1 MKRTLKDYLFIT
13 LRGVA
18 MGAADVVPGVSG
30 GTIAFIS
37 GIYQELIDSINKI
50 NFTAVKILRKE
61 GVKSAWEYINGNF
74 FVALF
79 LGIGI
84 SILSLAKGIKYLLE
98 THPIAVWSFFFGLM
112 MASVLFLWKD
122 IKKWDAPAVIAIVI
136 AAFTAYYITVIPP
149 LVNNNGYIFLFF
161 AGALAICAMI
171 LPGISG
177 AFILVL
183 LGAYHTVLNALDTF
197 DLKVLS
203 IVGLGAVTGI
213 LSFSKAL
220 KWLFE
225 HKKNTTMAGLTGFII
240 GSLNKVWPWKEVL
253 DKEIDAHGKE
263 IILLEKSVLPSDFAG
278 EPQVLLA
285 VGLAFAGFILIYGI
299 EKWASKMQNV

>member
-1 MKRTLKDYLFIT
+1 MNRTLKDYFLIT
-13 LRGVA
+13 LRGMA

-37 GIYQELIDSINKI
+37 GIYQELIDSINKV
-50 NFTAVKILRKE
+50 NFTALKILKE
-61 GVKSAWEYINGNF
+61 EGIKPAWAYINGNF

-84 SILSLAKGIKYLLE
+84 SILSLAKGIKYLLQNQ
-98 THPIAVWSFFFGLM
+98 PIGVWSFFFGLM
-112 MASVLFLWKD
+112 LSSIFFLWKD
-122 IKKWDAPAVIAIVI
+122 IKKWDVPAIVTI
-136 AAFTAYYITVIPP
+136 LFSAFLAYYITIIPP
-149 LVNNNGYIFLFF
+149 LASNNGLAFLFL

-183 LGAYHTVLNALDTF
+183 LGAYDIVLGAIDGF
-197 DLKVLS
+197 DLKILA

-213 LSFSKAL
+213 LTFSKAL

-225 HKKNTTMAGLTGFII
+225 NKRNTTMAGLTGFII

-253 DKEIDAHGKE
+253 DKKIDAHGKE
-263 IILLEKSVLPSDFAG
+263 IILLERSILPSSFDG
-278 EPQVLLA
+278 EPQILLA
-285 VGLAFAGFILIYGI
+285 IALVVAGFLLIFGI
-299 EKWASKMQNV
+299 EKWASKMQKV

>member
-84 SILSLAKGIKYLLE
+84 SILSLAKGIKYLLG

-122 IKKWDAPAVIAIVI
+122 IKKWDASAVIAIVI

-149 LVNNNGYIFLFF
+149 LVNNNGHIFLFF

-197 DLKVLS
+197 DIKVLS

-225 HKKNTTMAGLTGFII
+225 HKKNTYFFVDVLT
-240 GSLNKVWPWKEVL
+240 
-253 DKEIDAHGKE
+253 
-263 IILLEKSVLPSDFAG
+263 
-278 EPQVLLA
+278 
-285 VGLAFAGFILIYGI
+285 
-299 EKWASKMQNV
+299 

>member
-1 MKRTLKDYLFIT
+1 MNRTLKDYFLIT
-13 LRGVA
+13 LRGMA

-37 GIYQELIDSINKI
+37 GIYQELIDSINKV
-50 NFTAVKILRKE
+50 NFTALKILKE
-61 GVKSAWEYINGNF
+61 EGIKPAWAYINGNF

-84 SILSLAKGIKYLLE
+84 SILSLAKGIKYLLQNQ
-98 THPIAVWSFFFGLM
+98 PIGVWSFFFGLM
-112 MASVLFLWKD
+112 LSSIFFLWKD
-122 IKKWDAPAVIAIVI
+122 IKKWDIPAIVTI
-136 AAFTAYYITVIPP
+136 LFSAFLAYYITIIPP
-149 LVNNNGYIFLFF
+149 LASNNGLAFLFF
-161 AGALAICAMI
+161 AGALAVCAMI

-183 LGAYHTVLNALDTF
+183 LGAYDIVLGAIDGF
-197 DLKVLS
+197 DLKILA

-213 LSFSKAL
+213 LTFSKAL

-225 HKKNTTMAGLTGFII
+225 NKRNTTMAGLTGFII

-253 DKEIDAHGKE
+253 DKKIDAHGKE
-263 IILLEKSVLPSDFAG
+263 IILLERSILPSSFDG
-278 EPQVLLA
+278 EPQILLA
-285 VGLAFAGFILIYGI
+285 VAMVVAGFLLIFGI
-299 EKWASKMQNV
+299 EKWASKMQKV

>member
-61 GVKSAWEYINGNF
+61 GIKSAWEYINGNF

-84 SILSLAKGIKYLLE
+84 SILSLAKGIKYLLG

-122 IKKWDAPAVIAIVI
+122 IKKWDAPVVIAIVI

-240 GSLNKVWPWKEVL
+240 GSLNKVWPWKQTLRV
-253 DKEIDAHGKE
+253 DPSNGSVIW
-263 IILLEKSVLPSDFAG
+263 EKSISPCQF
-278 EPQVLLA
+278 EEITNTNPQILTSI
-285 VGLAFAGFILIYGI
+285 GLAIAGFLVIYGI
-299 EKWASKMQNV
+299 EKWANRIKH

>member
-61 GVKSAWEYINGNF
+61 RVKSAWEYINGNF

-84 SILSLAKGIKYLLE
+84 SILSLAKGIKYLLG

-122 IKKWDAPAVIAIVI
+122 IKKWDTPAVIAIVI
-136 AAFTAYYITVIPP
+136 AAFTAYYITIIPP
-149 LVNNNGYIFLFF
+149 LVNNKWAYFLVLCRGFGYLCDDF
-161 AGALAICAMI
+161 ARDFGSIYF
-171 LPGISG
+171 G
-177 AFILVL
+177 AFRGLSY
-183 LGAYHTVLNALDTF
+183 GA
-197 DLKVLS
+197 
-203 IVGLGAVTGI
+203 
-213 LSFSKAL
+213 
-220 KWLFE
+220 E
-225 HKKNTTMAGLTGFII
+225 CAGYF
-240 GSLNKVWPWKEVL
+240 
-253 DKEIDAHGKE
+253 
-263 IILLEKSVLPSDFAG
+263 
-278 EPQVLLA
+278 
-285 VGLAFAGFILIYGI
+285 
-299 EKWASKMQNV
+299 

>member
-1 MKRTLKDYLFIT
+1 MRRTLKDYFVIT
-13 LRGVA
+13 LKGMA
-18 MGAADVVPGVSG
+18 MGAADVVPGISG

-50 NFTAVKILRKE
+50 NLSAFKILKE
-61 GVKSAWEYINGNF
+61 EGIKSAWKYINGNF
-74 FVALF
+74 FFALL
-79 LGIGI
+79 LGVGI
-84 SILSLAKGIKYLLE
+84 SILSLAKGIKFLLE
-98 THPIAVWSFFFGLM
+98 NHPIGVWSFFFGLM
-112 MASVLFLWKD
+112 VASVLFLWKD
-122 IKKWDAPAVIAIVI
+122 IKKWDLSGILALLGS
-136 AAFTAYYITVIPP
+136 AFLAYYITIIPP
-149 LVNNNGYIFLFF
+149 LASNDGLIFLFF

-183 LGAYHTVLNALDTF
+183 LGAYHTVLSAIDTF
-197 DLKVLS
+197 DIKIILA
-203 IVGLGAVTGI
+203 VGIGAIFGI

-225 HKKNTTMAGLTGFII
+225 NKRNTIMAGLTGFII

-263 IILLEKSVLPSDFAG
+263 IILLEKSILPSHFNGD
-278 EPQVLLA
+278 PQLLQSILLA
-285 VGLAFAGFILIYGI
+285 IGGFLLIFI
-299 EKWASKMQNV
+299 MEKIASKKQV